1 MRILIFLLG
10 FALQV
15 GYGQQSLPLTF
26 SHYYSLTDEPLPK
39 ELIRYPTDEIGKKIE
54 AILDAGKAQQNF
66 ELIACNV
73 SSIVVARNGNSRYL
87 LYNPDFLAG
96 QSQDILA
103 TMSLAVAVGY
113 HVNEHSLFPRSE
125 AQRIERSAAAQARF
139 EAESLE
145 ASRFAGFALYYLEN
159 ITSDQI
165 IRIVYLWKILST
177 IPPSDLMEAMQAGYK
192 KAAALILLGPS
203 AAFVDLGDGQ
213 SLPGIPEF
221 PFPPPMASGT
231 LDLSNY
237 FRGVQKLGSIADRLE
252 ESLANSRYYE
262 RQYYYVHGGFAL
274 VTRIEQYQEDGTS
287 HSEPGRWA
295 AKPYREEGS
304 WWDYL
309 SSLFTDN
316 PGRFRIFVFMVTN
329 TPLVSD
335 TSRKITRQTA
345 EAWLNEGASS
355 LPLRIRQMPKS
366 DSTSVSVLVYDF
378 LTSSGTGETQLVQP
392 SLLPSLIHLEKSNL
406 LTYIRP

>member
-1 MRILIFLLG
+1 MRILLLLLG
-10 FALQV
+10 FAWQT
-15 GYGQQSLPLTF
+15 GYSQQSLQLTF

-39 ELIRYPTDEIGKKIE
+39 ELIRYPAGGIEKKIE

-73 SSIVVARNGNSRYL
+73 TSIIVARNDSSRYL
-87 LYNPDFLAG
+87 LYNPDFLNE

-103 TMSLAVAVGY
+103 SMVLAVAVGY
-113 HVNEHSLFPRSE
+113 HINEHHLYSRSE
-125 AQRIERSAAAQARF
+125 AQATNRSAAAQARF

-145 ASRFAGFALYYLEN
+145 ACRFAGFALFYLEN

-177 IPPSDLMEAMQAGYK
+177 LPPTVLIDAMQAGYE

-213 SLPGIPEF
+213 AVPGIPEF
-221 PFPPPMASGT
+221 PFPPPQASGT
-231 LDLSNY
+231 FDLSPY
-237 FRGVQKLGSIADRLE
+237 FRGAPHLGAIADRME

-262 RQYYYVHGGFAL
+262 HQYYYINGGFAL
-274 VTRIEQYQEDGTS
+274 VTRIEQYREDGSS

-309 SSLFTDN
+309 GSLFTDD
-316 PGRFRIFVFMVTN
+316 PGRFRIFVFIVTN

-335 TSRKITRQTA
+335 TSRKITRATA
-345 EAWLNEGASS
+345 EAWLREGASS
-355 LPLRIRQMPKS
+355 LPLSIRQSPK
-366 DSTSVSVLVYDF
+366 DSSTTVSVLIYDF
-378 LTSSGTGETQLVQP
+378 LTRSGTGKTELVQP
-392 SLLPSLIHLEKSNL
+392 SLLPSLIHLEQSRILN
-406 LTYIRP
+406 YIRP